1 MIINTES
8 AIFNLMVKYSESQQL
23 TNEQLDRTFSALS
36 NPTRRAILARLANG
50 EAQVNDIAA
59 PFGMS
64 LPAISKH
71 LKVLEKANL
80 IVRHKDGRLR
90 RCQLTAGPL
99 ESAADWIR
107 FYKQFWDTQLDSLT
121 QYLENTSKPDSK

>member
-1 MIINTES
+1 
-8 AIFNLMVKYSESQQL
+8 MVKYSGQQQR
-23 TNEQLDRTFSALS
+23 TNDQLDRTFSALS
-36 NPTRRAILARLANG
+36 DPTRRAILARLANG
-50 EAQVNDIAA
+50 EVLVGDIAA

-90 RCQLTAGPL
+90 RCQLTAEPL
-99 ESAADWIR
+99 ESAADWIH
-107 FYKQFWDTQLDSLT
+107 FYRQFWDAQLDSLT
-121 QYLENTSKPDSK
+121 RYLDNTPDSDSK